1 VPGAGRSQDRDT
13 VLVVEPDAFLA
24 VSVALDP
31 LLAQTSVLPVL
42 ATATAPPPVSRVT
55 DVAPLVCQVSWK
67 A

>member
-1 VPGAGRSQDRDT
+1 
-13 VLVVEPDAFLA
+13 LVVEPDAFLA